1 MTDRLKEALSVVME
15 ILVEEAPTAIE
26 ATITFEPG
34 RKCTLEIQTRDF
46 AILNYQQRL

>member
-1 MTDRLKEALSVVME
+1 MTDRLKKALSAVME
-15 ILVEEAPTAIE
+15 TLIEEAPNAVQV
-26 ATITFEPG
+26 TITFEPG

>member
-1 MTDRLKEALSVVME
+1 MTDRLKKALSRVME
-15 ILVEEAPTAIE
+15 VMVEEVPNAVQ